1 MTYNINNPEA
11 VVNIE
16 SAHTVNITQ
25 AKAVNL
31 GGFVGVGEPFTPSDW
46 HEEECKLWITSRDIP
61 ENAPCICPEV
71 RAAYRRGRADAAK
84 AVEAIHCPNP
94 HGYIYPPGDGEAEDA
109 IVCDS
114 CWDGEY
120 RLDIY
125 PCETLLAAR
134 GESEQT

>member
-71 RAAYRRGRADAAK
+71 KASYHRGRHDAAK
-84 AVEAIHCPNP
+84 AVEALGNLRCYEVYEADD
-94 HGYIYPPGDGEAEDA
+94 GYLAGSYYEVDAIAAARGDGEQA
-109 IVCDS
+109 
-114 CWDGEY
+114 
-120 RLDIY
+120 
-125 PCETLLAAR
+125 
-134 GESEQT
+134 